1 MTADELA
8 DDTGRTF
15 VSAVKAQGVPTVFGL
30 LQGLDQVAPKQVTE
44 LKRQAG
50 NWLDFE
56 FSDEP
61 RLFPCDHVQD
71 MTQVLRFI
79 CATKVKTIHWREN
92 RPYMLV
98 EQLQFRGADGVRVAI
113 SYYRLRTNAPA
124 EPRQRNAV
132 VVRLLARRSAQS
144 ELARAPHELR

>member
-1 MTADELA
+1 MTVDELA

-15 VSAVKAQGVPTVFGL
+15 VSAIKTQGVPTVFGL
-30 LQGLDQVAPKQVTE
+30 LQGLDQTAPKQVTE
-44 LKRQAG
+44 VKRQAG

-61 RLFPCDHVQD
+61 RLFPCDQVQD

-79 CATKVKTIHWREN
+79 CNTKVKTIHWRED

-98 EQLQFRGADGVRVAI
+98 EQTQFRSNDNVGVGIQQLYTILTMQTDRRQRFAVGVR
-113 SYYRLRTNAPA
+113 LPA
-124 EPRQRNAV
+124 RWSPQSK
-132 VVRLLARRSAQS
+132 LAGAS
-144 ELARAPHELR
+144 H